1 MAEDAAA
8 AARTLFDLV
17 DKDGSGTI
25 SRKELRKA
33 LRSNKDVN
41 RLCRETPSLN
51 ALLKPTTFR
60 RAFNAIDVDGSGE
73 VDFEELKALCI
84 TATTGKKPE
93 EEKKPEE
100 PKKKKK
106 KKKKRTGPIDPLGL
120 AKARNE
126 GIRFGSTLSGFGYR
140 FRVEPNA
147 NVAAIRREKLA
158 AHLLM
163 PSQAGCPAPLHTAAY
178 HGDAEEVL
186 RHLAEDC
193 GQDVNDRVMVYPQE
207 TALHEAGSGGGTEAA
222 RALIAAGADVKAT
235 DDNGCTP
242 LHRACRNGSVGVMR
256 ALVEAGAALKPRD
269 CRGRTPFE
277 LALMWGYED
286 AVVESGVFP
295 EEVETLSA
303 TRQTTR
309 VKSKFAKLHKKVGR
323 GAGFF
328 GKSHRN
334 VVQKRAEADEQ
345 RARDELEAHAKA
357 RMTIR

>member
-1 MAEDAAA
+1 MAEDLEAT
-8 AARTLFDLV
+8 ARTLFDLV
-17 DKDGSGTI
+17 DKDGSGAI

-73 VDFEELKALCI
+73 VDFEELKALCL
-84 TATTGKKPE
+84 TATTGKPP
-93 EEKKPEE
+93 EEKKE
-100 PKKKKK
+100 KKKKK
-106 KKKKRTGPIDPLGL
+106 KKKPTGPIDPLGL
-120 AKARNE
+120 AKARNV
-126 GIRFGSTLSGFGYR
+126 GIRFGSTLPDFGYR

-147 NVAAIRREKLA
+147 NIAAIRREKLA
-158 AHLLM
+158 KHLLM

-178 HGDAEEVL
+178 HGDFSEVSV
-186 RHLAEDC
+186 HVGDDC
-193 GQDVNDRVMVYPQE
+193 GQDVMDRVMIYPKE

-222 RALIAAGADVKAT
+222 RVLIAAGADVHAL
-235 DDNGCTP
+235 DDNFCTP

-295 EEVETLSA
+295 EQVETLSA

-323 GAGFF
+323 GAGLF

-334 VVQKRAEADEQ
+334 VVQKRAAADEQ
-345 RARDELEAHAKA
+345 RARDELEASAKA